1 MYFRYLFWFLIIFFI
16 LNSVLYEGFNNC
28 DNFVYHIGKNQK
40 NLKKKNNINQLLGY
54 TKNTHLYRILEF
66 DSTEPFPV
74 NANFFRNKY

>member
-1 MYFRYLFWFLIIFFI
+1 MYFQYLFWIFIIFFV
-16 LNSVLYEGFNNC
+16 LSSVSHEGFNNC
-28 DNFVYHIGKNQK
+28 DNLVYQVRENQQ
-40 NLKKKNNINQLLGY
+40 NLKKKNDINQLLGY